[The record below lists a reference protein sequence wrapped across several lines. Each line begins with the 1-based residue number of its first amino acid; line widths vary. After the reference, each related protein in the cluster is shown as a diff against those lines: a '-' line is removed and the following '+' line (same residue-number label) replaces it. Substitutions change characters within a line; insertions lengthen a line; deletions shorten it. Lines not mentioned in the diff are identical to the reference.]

1 MTTSVQNITKSRTIS
16 PAQMMLGFWV
26 FLGIL
31 DLIKNWAN
39 TVYAGR
45 DFSLL
50 VVLPFISCYILSWF
64 IISYPIYQLF
74 KRTLQL
80 SWAKRVLV
88 QLPASLLFSAM
99 HTLIL
104 CWLFSSYVYVGQNI
118 PQDYLAFM
126 IDRLTTR
133 FVPPWIDSTA
143 SYWMVLVI
151 LFALSYYEKSR
162 QQSLLAAELE
172 TQLGQAELQAL
183 RMQVQPH
190 FLFNANNTIAML
202 IRTGQY
208 DQAVEMIS
216 GLSDL
221 LRTTLTREHEQYISL
236 KEELELTS
244 KYLAIEQIRFRD
256 RLTCSIESSATTDNA
271 LVPSLILQPLVE
283 NAFKHGI
290 SFCMKE
296 ARLEINCS
304 RKNGTLMLTVFNS
317 GPPLPESGIEIS
329 YDSIGLTNVRERLQ
343 KLYSDRYEMRINN
356 HGNGVK
362 VELEIPFQQQELN
375 N

>member
-1 MTTSVQNITKSRTIS
+1 
-16 PAQMMLGFWV
+16 MMLGFWV
-26 FLGIL
+26 FLGLL

-39 TVYAGR
+39 TVYTGR
-45 DFSLL
+45 EFSLIT
-50 VVLPFISCYILSWF
+50 VLPFISCYIISWF
-64 IISYPIYQLF
+64 IISYPIYGLF
-74 KRTLQL
+74 KKTLQL
-80 SWAKRVLV
+80 SWLKRALV
-88 QLPASLLFSAM
+88 QFPASLLFSAM
-99 HTLIL
+99 HTFIL
-104 CWLFSSYVYVGQNI
+104 CWLFSSYIYLGQSI
-118 PQDYLAFM
+118 PQDYLVFM

-190 FLFNANNTIAML
+190 FLFNANNTVAML

-244 KYLAIEQIRFRD
+244 KYLAIEQIRFHD
-256 RLTCSIESSATTDNA
+256 RLTCSVESAAATDNA

-290 SFCMKE
+290 AFCIRE
-296 ARLEINCS
+296 AKIEIEALRSNNKLLLS
-304 RKNGTLMLTVFNS
+304 VYNS
-317 GPPLPESGIEIS
+317 GPAFPEDGSKNLHSGI
-329 YDSIGLTNVRERLQ
+329 GLRNVRERLQ
-343 KLYSDRYEMRINN
+343 KLYPGKHNVRIDNKEQ
-356 HGNGVK
+356 GVK
-362 VELEIPFQQQELN
+362 VELEIPFRQESDLE
-375 N
+375 